1 MIWYK
6 KNNLLIYNTA
16 SKDNLSSLQ
25 LVKKIFKI
33 MNVKENFII
42 KNTSKAEIKNQ
53 RLNYNKIKREIKWK
67 PTISL
72 DVGLKRTVNWYKEN
86 IDLF

>member
-1 MIWYK
+1 
-6 KNNLLIYNTA
+6 
-16 SKDNLSSLQ
+16 
-25 LVKKIFKI
+25 

-72 DVGLKRTVNWYKEN
+72 DVGLKRTINWYKEN

>member
-1 MIWYK
+1 
-6 KNNLLIYNTA
+6 
-16 SKDNLSSLQ
+16 
-25 LVKKIFKI
+25 

>member
-1 MIWYK
+1 M
-6 KNNLLIYNTA
+6 
-16 SKDNLSSLQ
+16 
-25 LVKKIFKI
+25 
-33 MNVKENFII
+33 KENFII

-53 RLNYNKIKREIKWK
+53 RLNYNKIRREIKWK

-72 DVGLKRTVNWYKEN
+72 DVGLKRTINWYKEN